1 MPLAFPVIGRPNSA
15 TILPYN
21 WETGEQSHRYGA
33 SSPTAGTISQNRA
46 YFVGITITAPYKV
59 ANGIVV
65 NGATAAGNI
74 DFGIYDENGNRLVS
88 TGLTAQSGTSTLQVV
103 PMSYTLQPGR
113 YYMAFGTDSA
123 TATVLRWTQGTQ
135 VGRVAGFYTAA
146 SSIALPATVTFAVPQ
161 VNDIPVFGI
170 TRMATL

>member
-1 MPLAFPVIGRPNSA
+1 MPLSFPVIGRPNSA
-15 TILPYN
+15 SIFPYH

-33 SSPTAGTISQNRA
+33 SSPSSGTLSQNRA
-46 YFVGITITAPYKV
+46 YFVGITITAPYPV

-65 NGATAAGNI
+65 NTATVNGNI
-74 DFGIYDENGNRLVS
+74 DFGIYDENGTRLIS
-88 TGLTAQSGTSTLQVV
+88 TGLTAVSGANTLQVV

-123 TATVLRWTQGTQ
+123 TGTFFRWTQGTQ
-135 VGRVAGFYTAA
+135 TGRVAGFYTAA

-161 VNDIPVFGI
+161 VNDIPCFGI
-170 TRMATL
+170 TRMTTI